1 MPPENENAQSL
12 IGRFGTG
19 RPVHRAVPGDPKCKE
34 CRGTIAAYPA
44 TFFPCFLTFAH
55 HFFAALTIAALP
67 AADKTRFFAPTTSRS
82 AEPPNAF
89 AAART
94 PLNWEF
100 SLPSCFWSFLSS
112 RLIAARIFAMG
123 RGSQIPPTAILP

>member
-1 MPPENENAQSL
+1 MGYKPSL
-12 IGRFGTG
+12 RVVSIESNPILT
-19 RPVHRAVPGDPKCKE
+19 
-34 CRGTIAAYPA
+34 TLNYPA
-44 TFFPCFLTFAH
+44 VFFACLLTFAH
-55 HFFAALTIAALP
+55 RFFAAFTIAALP

-100 SLPSCFWSFLSS
+100 SLPNCFFQLSFFAFDCCKNVHESS
-112 RLIAARIFAMG
+112 G
-123 RGSQIPPTAILP
+123 